1 MSAVYYQNIL
11 ADKII
16 EVFHENDIVLFGSY
30 VREYSS
36 GRTHDFN
43 KSDIDCFSN
52 TLSINQI
59 INLLDKNGIMTISNI
74 LKSNYYVKSGINTF
88 GLEVCLKNIDI
99 LQASIK
105 LDVCISKDKGV
116 IPPFGNLDF
125 ECNAL
130 IWDKSGIKLS
140 TNTGTYLDNLS
151 PEQRESKKTDI
162 IFRNIVKFTTINK
175 LPSDNNSRGMINKRK
190 KLLLREIK
198 MIKNGWEITNSKI
211 SICKPEGE
219 KCVICDKI
227 LNSHRAIALKGDC
240 KKLYHIKCFRETSIN
255 ELYDG
260 LSKM

>member
-1 MSAVYYQNIL
+1 MSTAHYQNIL
-11 ADKII
+11 ADKIVQ
-16 EVFHENDIVLFGSY
+16 VFHENDIVLFGSY

-36 GRTHDFN
+36 GREHDFN

-52 TLSINQI
+52 TLGINQI
-59 INLLDKNGIMTISNI
+59 INLLDENGIRTISNV

-88 GLEVCLKNIDI
+88 GLEVCSKNIDI
-99 LQASIK
+99 KTSIK
-105 LDVCISKDKGV
+105 LDVCTSKDRGV
-116 IPPFGNLDF
+116 VPPFGNLDF

-130 IWDKSGIKLS
+130 IWDKSGVKLS

-162 IFRNIVKFTTINK
+162 IIRNIVKFTTINK
-175 LPSDNNSRGMINKRK
+175 LPSDGTSRGMINKRK

-211 SICKPEGE
+211 SICRPEGGE
-219 KCVICDKI
+219 CGICDKM
-227 LNSHRAIALKGDC
+227 LNSHKAIALKGDC

-255 ELYDG
+255 CPKCE
-260 LSKM
+260 SCI